1 MMDGSC
7 GGRFFFFFFSS
18 RTSSLRQVA
27 RAFQQQPTYR
37 PWGLSWS
44 SSWLSLFFFVTWFP
58 CRVPVPSVVVAERR
72 CISRLVDHGRSNPMA
87 TLLRDT
93 TPSSSLSTKRN
104 FSQRCST
111 ARINSWLLLL
121 LLLLSSLLVGK
132 DRCCRTTRTRSRI
145 VGVAVAKVV
154 VGGTIVD
161 VVVVVV
167 VVGG

>member
-7 GGRFFFFFFSS
+7 GGRFFFFFFFSS

-121 LLLLSSLLVGK
+121 LLLSSLLVGK